1 MLPGVY
7 LHRGMDNLETLDP
20 DGAHPTHYDSI
31 GHLTMLRIFCS
42 TVTTNRGSQEG
53 RLRRNIDDLAINPDA
68 FIGNREKP
76 SFHQYTHGFRRD
88 EVQSTNGHSIQSF
101 QIYGDV
107 LQARAARFVF
117 PTPIALSLYLSLDY
131 PDLLTPS
138 QSLHLVLYNRTKT
151 HRTSRRSRH
160 SVRRPRT
167 IR

>member
-42 TVTTNRGSQEG
+42 VCAFAFDTFNHSSYCFTTACSAPHDLKTVTTNRGSQEG

-88 EVQSTNGHSIQSF
+88 EGECRR
-101 QIYGDV
+101 GV
-107 LQARAARFVF
+107 LWFGACKD
-117 PTPIALSLYLSLDY
+117 S
-131 PDLLTPS
+131 
-138 QSLHLVLYNRTKT
+138 
-151 HRTSRRSRH
+151 
-160 SVRRPRT
+160 
-167 IR
+167 